1 LPGYYRSD
9 VLDLRRI
16 RTDLDAVRAGL
27 ARRGDDLV
35 LADLDAVVALDE
47 RQRHVIAERDDV
59 RARVKALSKEVGQ
72 LRKQGQAADAEVL
85 QADSRRLGDREQEL
99 DASHDALAEQL
110 QALLLRIPNVP
121 SPDAPDGAGP
131 DDNPVVRIV
140 GFEPDKF
147 HAHQRKPHW
156 EIGDELGILD
166 PDRAV
171 KLSGSM
177 FVMYRGLGARVL
189 RALTQLALD
198 RHTVGP
204 DPYEEIR
211 PPTVVRTETMVST
224 GHLPTFADDAYHLE
238 RDDLWAI
245 PTAEVPLTSMHRG
258 EILDA
263 SSLPIRFCAYTPCF
277 RREAGSAGADTR
289 GLLRSHEFDKVEL
302 FAYATPEQAAD
313 VHVDILSRAEAIVA
327 DLGLAY
333 RVLDLCTGDLGFS
346 SARTFDIEVYAPGVD
361 RWLEVSSVSAYTDFQ
376 ARRASVR
383 YKQPGSKGTDIV
395 HTLNGSALAWPRV
408 FAALVE
414 THRQPDASIALPK
427 VLHPYLGGITSIPP
441 P

>member
-1 LPGYYRSD
+1 M
-9 VLDLRRI
+9 RRI

-27 ARRGDDLV
+27 TRRGDDLV
-35 LADLDAVVALDE
+35 LADLDAVVALDA

-59 RARVKALSKEVGQ
+59 RARIKALSKEVGQ
-72 LRKQGQAADAEVL
+72 LRKQGRADEAEAL
-85 QADSRRLGDREQEL
+85 QDESRALGEHEQEL

-110 QALLLRIPNVP
+110 RALLLRIPNVP

-131 DDNPVVRIV
+131 DDNPVVRVV
-140 GFEPDKF
+140 GYDPEKF
-147 HAHQRKPHW
+147 AEHQRKPHW
-156 EIGDELGILD
+156 AVGEELGILD

-198 RHTVGP
+198 RHTSGP
-204 DPYEEIR
+204 DAYEEIR

-224 GHLPTFADDAYHLE
+224 GHLPKFADDAYHLE

-245 PTAEVPLTSMHRG
+245 PTAEVPLTSMHRD

-263 SSLPIRFCAYTPCF
+263 SALPIRFCAYTPCF

-302 FAYATPEQAAD
+302 FAYATPEQAND
-313 VHVDILSRAEAIVA
+313 VHADILSRAEAIVA

-346 SARTFDIEVYAPGVD
+346 NARTFDIDVYAPGVD

-376 ARRASVR
+376 ARRANVR
-383 YKQPGSKGTDIV
+383 YRQPGVKGTEIV

-414 THRQPDASIALPK
+414 TYRQPDGSIALPK
-427 VLHPYLGGITSIPP
+427 VLHPYLGGITSIPAP
-441 P
+441 